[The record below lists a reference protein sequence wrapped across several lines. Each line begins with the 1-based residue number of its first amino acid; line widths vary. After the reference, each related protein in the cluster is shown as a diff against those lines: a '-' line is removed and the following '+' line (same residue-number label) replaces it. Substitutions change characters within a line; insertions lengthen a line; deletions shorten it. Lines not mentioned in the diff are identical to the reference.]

1 MKVAVFERF
10 GGPEVLE
17 LVVSPKP
24 LPAEDEILIKVH
36 ATTVTAAECQM
47 RRGRPLWGRLILGVV
62 RPRRRRRTLGL
73 ELAGEVVSVGK
84 NVRRFKPGDT
94 VFGFTGFG
102 SGANAEYS
110 CMAQSGSVEIMP
122 ANVGFDDAAALVDG
136 PSTALYFL
144 RDKAHIRAGQKV
156 LINGASG
163 SIGTYAVQLARYFG
177 AEVTAVCS
185 ARNADLVRALGADH
199 VIDYGVDDFTRRRD
213 LRRHL
218 RRHRRKFV
226 RAVPRRA
233 QEWWLLCADDG
244 ISELASHVVDR
255 TSSRQNGHHRDVRR
269 EAGATGVRQ
278 EARRERRAR
287 RRHRPAL
294 PLRPARRGA
303 PIRRAGT
310 QARQRD
316 NLCRLDE

>member
-17 LVVSPKP
+17 LVDSPKP
-24 LPAEDEILIKVH
+24 HPTDDEILIKVH

-47 RRGRPLWGRLILGVV
+47 RRGRPLWGRIILGVL
-62 RPRRRRRTLGL
+62 RPRPRRRTLGL
-73 ELAGEVVSVGK
+73 ELAGEVESVGK
-84 NVRRFKPGDT
+84 NVRQFKPGDT

-102 SGANAEYS
+102 TGANAQYT

-144 RDKAHIRAGQKV
+144 RDKAHIRAGQQV

-163 SIGTYAVQLARYFG
+163 SIGSYAVQLARYFG

-185 ARNADLVRALGADH
+185 ARNADLVRSLGADH
-199 VIDYGVDDFTRRRD
+199 VIDYGADDFTRRRD
-213 LRRHL
+213 HYDVIFDTIGASSFARCRGAL
-218 RRHRRKFV
+218 KNGGCYV
-226 RAVPRRA
+226 ST
-233 QEWWLLCADDG
+233 DG
-244 ISELASHVVDR
+244 IGELASYGVDR
-255 TSSRQNGHHRDVRR
+255 TSSRQEGHHRDVRR
-269 EAGATGVRQ
+269 EAGVTGVRQ
-278 EARRERRAR
+278 EARRGGRAR

-294 PLRPARRGA
+294 PFRPTRRG
-303 PIRRAGT
+303 PPLR
-310 QARQRD
+310 
-316 NLCRLDE
+316 

>member
-17 LVVSPKP
+17 LVDSPKP
-24 LPAEDEILIKVH
+24 LPTEDEILIKVH
-36 ATTVTAAECQM
+36 ATTVTAAECHM

-102 SGANAEYS
+102 SGANAEYT

-163 SIGTYAVQLARYFG
+163 SIGIYAVQLARYFG

-185 ARNADLVRALGADH
+185 ARNADLVRSLGADH

-213 LRRHL
+213 HYDVIFDAIGASSFARCRGALKNGGCYVPTTGLANWPRMWWTALRRG
-218 RRHRRKFV
+218 RRVTIGMSVEKRALLGCVKKLVENGELVAVIDRRYRFDQLAEAHHYVEQGRKRGNV
-226 RAVPRRA
+226 T
-233 QEWWLLCADDG
+233 
-244 ISELASHVVDR
+244 ISVA
-255 TSSRQNGHHRDVRR
+255 
-269 EAGATGVRQ
+269 
-278 EARRERRAR
+278 
-287 RRHRPAL
+287 
-294 PLRPARRGA
+294 
-303 PIRRAGT
+303 
-310 QARQRD
+310 
-316 NLCRLDE
+316 